1 MGNLTRDPEIRYTPK
16 GSAVSDLGLAI
27 NRKYKQGEQWKEEVT
42 FVDVT
47 VWAKQAELAAQ
58 YLAKGRTVFV
68 EGRLEM
74 DSWQDKNTGEKRNK
88 LKVVAETLQFIGGKG
103 DGQRQGRPP
112 SRQQQFNDD
121 DVAF

>member
-103 DGQRQGRPP
+103 DGQRQEQPP
-112 SRQQQFNDD
+112 SRQQQSNYEDD
-121 DVAF
+121 PF

>member
-27 NRKYKQGEQWKEEVT
+27 NRKYKQGEQSKEEVT

-103 DGQRQGRPP
+103 DGQRQEQPP
-112 SRQQQFNDD
+112 SRQQQSNYEDD
-121 DVAF
+121 PF